1 MIGGSHSTEIN
12 VTSRLAIPFAV
23 VISIRTLFFAS
34 PAFAQMH
41 GGVHPGLTNSVLLG
55 MLELPFLGIALFY
68 SVRTAS
74 AMRGGIFGRGM
85 ALVAGGML
93 VMGIG
98 HFLMLADS
106 GFGMDVLTVSLG
118 PTWSGVVW
126 VAALVASWGLTGTGF
141 HSIYKASRA

>member
-1 MIGGSHSTEIN
+1 MEID
-12 VTSRLAIPFAV
+12 VPPRHTIWSAV
-23 VISIRTLFFAS
+23 VAALGALLTTS
-34 PAFAQMH
+34 PVFAQMH
-41 GGVHPGLTNSVLLG
+41 GDGHPGLTNSVLLG

-106 GFGMDVLTVSLG
+106 GFGMDVLTASLG
-118 PTWSGVVW
+118 PTWSSIAW

>member
-1 MIGGSHSTEIN
+1 VPPRLT
-12 VTSRLAIPFAV
+12 TSLTLAAAGALLMV
-23 VISIRTLFFAS
+23 S
-34 PAFAQMH
+34 PVHAQMQH
-41 GGVHPGLTNSVLLG
+41 GGMHPGLTNSVLLG

-68 SVRTAS
+68 SLRTAS

-106 GFGMDVLTVSLG
+106 GFGIDVLTVSLG
-118 PTWSGVVW
+118 PTWSGVAW
-126 VAALVASWGLTGTGF
+126 IAALVASWGLTGTGF